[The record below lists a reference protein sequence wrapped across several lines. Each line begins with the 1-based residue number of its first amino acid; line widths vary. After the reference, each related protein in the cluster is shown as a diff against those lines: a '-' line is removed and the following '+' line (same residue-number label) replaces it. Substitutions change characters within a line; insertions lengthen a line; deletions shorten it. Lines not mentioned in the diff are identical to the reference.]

1 MVEIFSRM
9 TSMNDCSAEGMSSM
23 EWKFGGNS
31 RVGTI
36 VQAPKGF
43 GNGKYTLKHK

>member
-1 MVEIFSRM
+1 MVDFFSM
-9 TSMNDCSAEGMSSM
+9 TSMNAVLTEGMSSM
-23 EWKFGGNS
+23 EWKFGGYF